1 MTKLHVTIRTH
12 CHACPRMGVGPRARH
27 RWANPHQVG
36 APHRGRWWWM
46 FTIRV
51 GVDGPVVAY
60 RQNYASYD
68 RVRLAVGRAYAKLV
82 AALAVEVVIDA
93 VDA

>member
-1 MTKLHVTIRTH
+1 
-12 CHACPRMGVGPRARH
+12 
-27 RWANPHQVG
+27 
-36 APHRGRWWWM
+36 M